1 MATAWVAG
9 SVRARALARRRL
21 GRSGVRALATSG
33 SLDAALESL
42 ARSPYGRAVRP
53 DLPLIEAQ
61 HGVGATLL
69 WHLRVLAGWQPA
81 EGAQAVRALAGWFEI
96 ANVEDRAGRLTP
108 YRLGRLQMAWPRL
121 AAAGS
126 AEQLRGVLATSA
138 WGDPGGD
145 TPRLVGLRMRCAWAE
160 RAAEVSDS
168 TRAWAAGG
176 IALLLA
182 RERFAAGR
190 DAAGP
195 GRRAGGAA
203 ARGQLAAGHDAGGGH
218 PPAAPSG
225 PPGAGRHHHP
235 GRPVAGGEPLVA
247 AAGADGF
254 ALLRRPGFGPDAV
267 VGAVAVLAADA
278 WRVAG
283 ALGAGGPACDTGG
296 CRCAGLSRPYPRR
309 WPGSRWSPGAG
320 AARRAGPGGRSG
332 TVEVDRT
339 VATDL
344 PPGDAERRLQRLG
357 DGRAGRPGWPDQ
369 ARPGCAGTGRTR
381 RPAGRRVRAGAAGG
395 RFSPGGGR
403 RGGGLDAAASMP
415 ALAAELAEVGGAV
428 VPLPAPRGAEPPT
441 LVRHAGAARS
451 FRRWC
456 KT

>member
-1 MATAWVAG
+1 
-9 SVRARALARRRL
+9 LARRRL

-42 ARSPYGRAVRP
+42 TRSPYGRAVRP
-53 DLPLIEAQ
+53 DLPLVEAQ

-81 EGAQAVRALAGWFEI
+81 EGAQMIRALAGWFEI
-96 ANVEDRAGRLTP
+96 ANVEDRAGRSAP

-126 AEQLRGVLATSA
+126 AEQLRAVLATSA

-190 DAAGP
+190 ELPGQAVAPALRLLGEGWLEASTLAEATRRLPGP
-195 GRRAGGAA
+195 
-203 ARGQLAAGHDAGGGH
+203 ARSALADITTPTDLWQAE
-218 PPAAPSG
+218 S
-225 PPGAGRHHHP
+225 RWWQ
-235 GRPVAGGEPLVA
+235 RLEQ
-247 AAGADGF
+247 DGF
-254 ALLRRPGFGPDAV
+254 ALLRRPGFGADAV

-283 ALGAGGPACDTGG
+283 ALE
-296 CRCAGLSRPYPRR
+296 L
-309 WPGSRWSPGAG
+309 
-320 AARRAGPGGRSG
+320 AARHATPA
-332 TVEVDRT
+332 VVD
-339 VATDL
+339 
-344 PPGDAERRLQRLG
+344 
-357 DGRAGRPGWPDQ
+357 
-369 ARPGCAGTGRTR
+369 
-381 RPAGRRVRAGAAGG
+381 
-395 RFSPGGGR
+395 
-403 RGGGLDAAASMP
+403 
-415 ALAAELAEVGGAV
+415 ALA
-428 VPLPAPRGAEPPT
+428 
-441 LVRHAGAARS
+441 
-451 FRRWC
+451 
-456 KT
+456 